1 MIDLHVHSTCSDG
14 TFTPGQLVNLAAQQG
29 LSAFALTDHDTVLGI
44 DEAVTAAR
52 ASKIEVVPGIEF
64 STEYN
69 GCDIHVVGLD
79 LDWHDSQFQK
89 SLKQFQDSRTERNL
103 KMIQK
108 LADLGIDIS
117 PRQMKAAFGDAVM
130 TRAHFAR
137 YLLEKGYVVDRKEAF
152 SRYIGDQA
160 PCFVPREKVT
170 PAMAVRLI
178 CETKGIAVLAHPM
191 QYPFSEPELILLL
204 KNLRAE
210 GLAGIEAIYSTHSHR
225 QEAFLRTTAKRLGLA
240 ISGGSDFHGAN
251 KPDIHLGTGK
261 GNLRIPDSVLTNL
274 RKKNIWR
281 KK

>member
-14 TFTPGQLVNLAAQQG
+14 TFTPGQLVNLAAKHG
-29 LSAFALTDHDTVLGI
+29 LSAFALTDHDTVMGI
-44 DEAVTAAR
+44 DEAIAAAR
-52 ASKIEVVPGIEF
+52 ASRIEVVPGIEF

-69 GCDIHVVGLD
+69 GCDIHVVGMD
-79 LDWHDSQFQK
+79 LDWHDSHFLK
-89 SLKQFQDSRTERNL
+89 SLKHFQDSRTDRNL

-108 LADLGIDIS
+108 LADIGIDIS
-117 PRQMKAAFGDAVM
+117 ATQMSAAFGGAVM

-137 YLLEKGYVVDRKEAF
+137 YLLEKGYVADIKEAF
-152 SRYIGDQA
+152 SRYIGDHA
-160 PCFVPREKVT
+160 PCFVSREKVT

-191 QYPFSEPELILLL
+191 QYHFSESELTLLL
-204 KNLRAE
+204 RDLKTE
-210 GLAGIEAIYSTHSHR
+210 GLAGIEAIYSTHSR
-225 QEAFLRTTAKRLGLA
+225 KQEAFLCATAKRLGLA

-281 KK
+281 KI